1 MLIIKMVFRNVLRQK
16 RRSFLTCLMMTAG
29 FVMLSISIGIS
40 DGSYSNIIELVTRDH
55 TGHIQIHKRGYLDC
69 PSLYNTMDFAD
80 GLDKKL
86 ESFPDVQA
94 QAPRLYCAVLAFAG
108 KKTMGVRVTGI
119 DPDREAQT
127 TRLKLKVTKGKY
139 ISGSPAK
146 DVMLSDALANTL
158 DVGMGEEIVL
168 IGQGADGSIANDL
181 FEVGGI
187 VGGEGAGYGDMKC
200 YMHIRTAQDFLCL
213 YDRFHEIA
221 IILDDQARSQRVA
234 HKIGRD
240 LDDSTL
246 EVQPWQVVERE
257 FYHAMQTDL
266 KGMNLSFVILMV
278 VVGIGILD
286 TVLVTILE
294 RTPEFGLMRA
304 MGTRPVDVFKLIV
317 YETASLS
324 IVGIVLGGIMA
335 FVFNYIIMRHGI
347 TLPDPIHFGGVYLDR
362 IIGKVSVRVFL
373 RPAMITFATA
383 ILVSL
388 YPAYRAASVP
398 PIHAIKSN

>member
-1 MLIIKMVFRNVLRQK
+1 MLIFKMVLRNVLRQK

-29 FVMLSISIGIS
+29 FVLLSISIGIS

-69 PSLYNTMDFAD
+69 PSLYNTLDSGD

-94 QAPRLYCAVLAFAG
+94 SAPRLYCAVLAFAG

-127 TRLKLKVTKGKY
+127 TRLRLKVTKGKY
-139 ISGSPAK
+139 ISRSPGK
-146 DVMLSDALANTL
+146 DVMLSDALAKAL
-158 DVGMGEEIVL
+158 DVGVGGEIVL

-187 VGGEGAGYGDMKC
+187 VDVEGTGYGDMNC
-200 YMHIRTAQDFLCL
+200 YMHIKTAQDFHCL

-221 IILDDQARSQRVA
+221 IILDDQARSQQVA
-234 HKIGRD
+234 NRIEHE
-240 LDDSTL
+240 LDNSTL
-246 EVQPWQVVERE
+246 DVEPWQVVERE
-257 FYHAMQTDL
+257 FYQAMQTDV
-266 KGMNLSFVILMV
+266 KGMNLVFVILMV
-278 VVGIGILD
+278 VVGTGILD
-286 TVLVTILE
+286 TVLMTILE

-317 YETASLS
+317 YETACLS
-324 IVGIVLGGIMA
+324 VIGILLGGIIA
-335 FVFNYIIMRHGI
+335 FVCNYIIMHHGI
-347 TLPDPIHFGGVYLDR
+347 PLPDPIHFGGVYLDR
-362 IIGKVSVRVFL
+362 IIGEVSVRVFL
-373 RPAMITFATA
+373 RPAVITFATA
-383 ILVSL
+383 MLVSI
-388 YPAYRAASVP
+388 YPAYRAASVS
-398 PIHAIKSN
+398 PIYAIKSN